1 MSDVIALAKD
11 LIRRPSVTP
20 LDEGCQTLMAE
31 RLARLGFVIEPMV
44 FEDTTNLWARRG
56 SEGPL
61 FCFAGHTDV
70 VPAGPLDKWHTPPF
84 EPTIQDGVL
93 YGRGAADMKGSL
105 AAMVVAVERFVAE
118 HPDHTGSIAFLI
130 TSDEEGDATD
140 GTVAVVEARTQ
151 PENKHFTV
159 LGYCNLIGK
168 PVDFR
173 TASALGRKC
182 AVLSREQGLQIGDV
196 RDPRFGTV
204 HSYHESVLQAVL
216 ASALPASKEV
226 A

>member
-31 RLARLGFVIEPMV
+31 RLAKLGFVIEPMV

-84 EPTIQDGVL
+84 EPTIKDGVL

-118 HPDHTGSIAFLI
+118 HPNHAGSIAFLI
-130 TSDEEGDATD
+130 TSDEEGPFIN
-140 GTVAVVEARTQ
+140 GTTRVIDTLEARREKIRWCIVGE
-151 PENKHFTV
+151 PSS
-159 LGYCNLIGK
+159 
-168 PVDFR
+168 
-173 TASALGRKC
+173 TAE
-182 AVLSREQGLQIGDV
+182 VGDV
-196 RDPRFGTV
+196 VKNGRR
-204 HSYHESVLQAVL
+204 
-216 ASALPASKEV
+216 
-226 A
+226 

>member
-31 RLARLGFVIEPMV
+31 RLAKLGFVIEPMV

-84 EPTIQDGVL
+84 EPTIKDGVL

-105 AAMVVAVERFVAE
+105 VGQSTENLSTALKVITAGASLEKKFADSVHRTEQGNYLSIDPESSQTIFQKITEQAGQLQQNGVQPILLTSPAIRIYMRQFVERFA
-118 HPDHTGSIAFLI
+118 PDL
-130 TSDEEGDATD
+130 
-140 GTVAVVEARTQ
+140 
-151 PENKHFTV
+151 P
-159 LGYCNLIGK
+159 
-168 PVDFR
+168 
-173 TASALGRKC
+173 
-182 AVLSREQGLQIGDV
+182 VLSYNELEPEIEIQ
-196 RDPRFGTV
+196 
-204 HSYHESVLQAVL
+204 SVGVVNI
-216 ASALPASKEV
+216 P
-226 A
+226 